1 MNNSKNRAIVLNA
14 LIVIALVLCVASPEG
29 SSLRKSSLVV
39 ATGLA
44 IVNFANSVY
53 PKKDEQ

>member
-14 LIVIALVLCVASPEG
+14 LIVIALVLCVASPED
-29 SSLRKSSLVV
+29 SSLKKSSLVV

-53 PKKDEQ
+53 PKKDE